1 MLRLYLLCLA
11 FFVDWL
17 GEWADEGFGYF
28 VGNGVR
34 YWKLIVG
41 LFGDLKN

>member
-17 GEWADEGFGYF
+17 DECADEGLDFF
-28 VGNGVR
+28 VENGVR
-34 YWKLIVG
+34 Y
-41 LFGDLKN
+41 